1 MMNLFFDKTLL
12 IVLGSVVLSLLSFCS
27 NIAFAAKNDA
37 PQIEVVM
44 IDARQTA
51 YTVLIGIPRE
61 NVEQVKK
68 QPKEDGLTIISWK
81 EFEIQAETLIVKG
94 ISKNEYPDIPLAKG
108 IVALLKLYPAMP
120 FGVTWSGGIAVT
132 YSDYKQAEKLYELHQ
147 KSADEYEQKKPKD
160 RASDPVHPEN
170 QFGALLGDEWKK

>member
-1 MMNLFFDKTLL
+1 MNLLFDKTLL
-12 IVLGSVVLSLLSFCS
+12 VVLGIVVLSLFSLRPSL
-27 NIAFAAKNDA
+27 AVAAKNDA
-37 PQIEVVM
+37 PPIELVM
-44 IDARQTA
+44 IDARQPA

-61 NVEQVKK
+61 NVEQVEK
-68 QPKEDGLTIISWK
+68 QPKEDGVTLLSWK
-81 EFEIQAETLIVKG
+81 AFDADADTLIGKG

-120 FGVTWSGGIAVT
+120 FGVTWNGGVAVT
-132 YSDYKQAEKLYELHQ
+132 YADYKHAEKLYDLRQ

-160 RASDPVHPEN
+160 RASDPIHPEN

>member
-12 IVLGSVVLSLLSFCS
+12 IVLGCVVLSLLSLRS
-27 NIAFAAKNDA
+27 NIAFAAKKDA
-37 PQIEVVM
+37 PQIEIVM
-44 IDARQTA
+44 IDARQPA

-68 QPKEDGLTIISWK
+68 QPKEDGVTILSWK
-81 EFEIQAETLIVKG
+81 AFDADAETLLAKG

-108 IVALLKLYPAMP
+108 IVALLKLYPATP
-120 FGVTWSGGIAVT
+120 FGVTWNGGVAVT
-132 YSDYKQAEKLYELHQ
+132 YADYKHAEKMYELYQ
-147 KSADEYEQKKPKD
+147 KNADEYEQKKPKD
-160 RASDPVHPEN
+160 RKSDPLHPEN